1 MPEEIPGEADGFDV
15 EAALSAF
22 LADATMM
29 ELKLPALE
37 TEQRKKAKKLAEE
50 YPEIKCESY
59 GFGPERRLHLFK
71 PNPANLKGKETD
83 SQSKKDEIHSAHFGS
98 EGSTVISGVT
108 SPEDKNEPGSEEGAG
123 VALSPNVYQ
132 VRNTFIHIEG
142 SDVVDQRAVQSMPH
156 GMFSQCLQD
165 EVSALPGSV
174 AGTTA
179 ERGQPTTTFLVDA
192 PKETFA
198 PGTEVVIEGLT
209 KYPAF
214 NGLHGTVQSLDAET
228 ARYNVQLSS
237 ADGSIGQSAK
247 IKGENLRMTVPP
259 PPPFESTASRTE
271 DIKSTMQARAPDFV
285 PMQCMGMT
293 SIPPAQSWQDHRTM
307 QPTYANAPAFL
318 HQLHCMTIL
327 LLH

>member
-1 MPEEIPGEADGFDV
+1 MVRDAKYKIPRYLLGLDELMKPTPRRLSTGGRQSFRCSTKAMPEEIPGEADGFDV

-83 SQSKKDEIHSAHFGS
+83 R
-98 EGSTVISGVT
+98 STVISGVT

-192 PKETFA
+192 PKDPTDSDCDRRSYQVSRFQWIA
-198 PGTEVVIEGLT
+198 W
-209 KYPAF
+209 
-214 NGLHGTVQSLDAET
+214 NGA
-228 ARYNVQLSS
+228 
-237 ADGSIGQSAK
+237 
-247 IKGENLRMTVPP
+247 VP
-259 PPPFESTASRTE
+259 R
-271 DIKSTMQARAPDFV
+271 
-285 PMQCMGMT
+285 C
-293 SIPPAQSWQDHRTM
+293 
-307 QPTYANAPAFL
+307 
-318 HQLHCMTIL
+318 
-327 LLH
+327 